1 MVHLTYIYTVL
12 DVAKILSILQ
22 VPKRSAIKECPSPR
36 RCRRSRIVARGCVH
50 LSERKKK

>member
-36 RCRRSRIVARGCVH
+36 DAHNLSLRFENVCISRR
-50 LSERKKK
+50 